1 MADKKKKKGAI
12 ISEFKKFALRGNV
25 IDLAVGVIIGGAF
38 QKIVTSV
45 VNDLI
50 MPLVGVITGG
60 VNFNDQFIILK
71 WPEVL
76 PEGITADAV
85 PLSLE
90 VAKKAGCTTFN
101 YGSFIT
107 AVIDFLIMAVVI
119 FLLVKGINKLADL
132 KKKPVEEAPPAPTTK
147 VCPYCRSEI
156 AIEATRCPN
165 CTSQL
170 EIVDEETA

>member
-50 MPLVGVITGG
+50 MPLVGMVTGG

-85 PLSLE
+85 TVSLD

-119 FLLVKGINKLADL
+119 FLLVKLLNRVMTIR
-132 KKKPVEEAPPAPTTK
+132 KKPEPQAAPTVK
-147 VCPYCRSEI
+147 KCPFCCSEI
-156 AIEATRCPN
+156 PLEATRCPH
-165 CTSQL
+165 CTSEL
-170 EIVDEETA
+170 NE